1 MEDTPKTVN
10 NENKEEVV
18 QNENKEEASS
28 LSTETEK
35 KSTISELMEEKD
47 VEKQSLDKLQNR
59 RTVDSLLDCLLFL
72 TKYHKRESSAD
83 SIMFSLPIHNQLM
96 NYSMFTQAANR
107 LGLITKNVK
116 RSKIKDITKLALP
129 SVLLLDKNRACI
141 LLDYDVE
148 KGIASTIIPGISL
161 GQTNIGIE
169 RLESEFTG
177 EVVIVKPEYNYK
189 NRIESE
195 IIIDNPKSWFWD
207 TMKRNIGIYKQVA
220 IISVFINLF
229 ILATPLFT
237 MNVYDRVLPNNAME
251 TLWALFIGIT
261 IIMIFDFIMKMVR
274 SYFLGIAGKRA
285 DTVISNKI
293 FNHLLNIKMEAKP
306 ASTGQFVSR
315 LQSYESVR
323 EFFTSATIAAIV
335 DLPFIILFIMVIFFI
350 GGPLGY
356 VSLSIVIILV
366 LVSWYMQKPL
376 KKIVEKSVK
385 EEQIKQTTLI
395 EAVTGLE
402 IIKSIRA
409 QNRMKTHWDKSVAQ
423 TVHYA
428 EQGQFLSH
436 SINYFTAFMSQFSN
450 IVIVAAG
457 VYLAS
462 AGELTMGGII
472 AAMMLNGRVIAP
484 VSQIVGMIIRYDR
497 TMLSLNNLDEIMQMP
512 VEKEDKN
519 YISRP
524 HLKGDIELKD
534 LEFTYAQK
542 NYKILRDINLT
553 IKEGE
558 KVAILGKIGS
568 GKSTLLKLI
577 MNLYEPNS
585 GSVLIDGVDTRQID
599 PVDLRKSMGI
609 VPQEPFLF
617 MGSIKDNITIGEH
630 FVTDEE
636 LLKVAKIAGL
646 NEFLDKHEA
655 GFDLI
660 VGERGEGLSGGE
672 RQSVTLARALI
683 SNPSIIMLD
692 EPTNSMDK
700 QAESSFI
707 RRLEEIIEDKTLVLV
722 THKTSLLK
730 LVDRVIILE
739 NGKIVADGT
748 KEEIFNSASNMKK
761 GN

>member
-1 MEDTPKTVN
+1 MS
-10 NENKEEVV
+10 KEEDD
-18 QNENKEEASS
+18 SS
-28 LSTETEK
+28 S
-35 KSTISELMEEKD
+35 
-47 VEKQSLDKLQNR
+47 QSLDKLQNR
-59 RTVDSLLDCLLFL
+59 RRVDSLLDCLLFL
-72 TKYHKRESSAD
+72 TKYHKRETSAD
-83 SIMFSLPIHNQLM
+83 SIMYSLPIHNEVM
-96 NYSMFTQAANR
+96 NYSMFTQAAHR

-116 RSKIKDITKLALP
+116 RKKIKDITKLALP
-129 SVLLLDKNRACI
+129 SVLILAKNRACVLI
-141 LLDYDVE
+141 DYDLE
-148 KGIASTIIPGISL
+148 SGIATTIMPGISL
-161 GQTNIGIE
+161 GQTQITID
-169 RLESEFTG
+169 RLEEEYLG
-177 EVVIVKPEYNYK
+177 EAIIIKPEYNYK
-189 NRIESE
+189 NRIDND
-195 IIIDNPKSWFWD
+195 IVIDSPQSWFWG
-207 TMKRNIGIYKQVA
+207 TMKRNISIYKQVA
-220 IISVFINLF
+220 IISLFINLF

-251 TLWALFIGIT
+251 TLWALFIGIS
-261 IIMIFDFIMKMVR
+261 IIMVFDFIMKMVR

-293 FNHLLNIKMEAKP
+293 FSHLLNIKMNAKP

-335 DLPFIILFIMVIFFI
+335 DLPFVIIFIMVIFFI

-356 VSLSIVIILV
+356 ITLAIVFILITT
-366 LVSWYMQKPL
+366 SWYMQKPL
-376 KKIVEKSVK
+376 KKIVEQSVK
-385 EEQIKQTTLI
+385 EEQLKQTTLI

-409 QNRMKTHWDKSVAQ
+409 QNRMKTHWDKSISK

-450 IVIVAAG
+450 ILIVAAG

-497 TMLSLNNLDEIMQMP
+497 TMLSLKNLDEIMQMP
-512 VEKEDKN
+512 VEKEDRN

-524 HLKGDIELKD
+524 NLKGDIELKD
-534 LEFTYAQK
+534 LEFTYSEK
-542 NYKILRDINLT
+542 KYKILKDINIT
-553 IKEGE
+553 IKDGE

-577 MNLYEPNS
+577 MNLYEPDN

-617 MGSIKDNITIGEH
+617 MGSIKDNITIGEQ

-636 LLKVAKIAGL
+636 LLKVSRIAGL
-646 NEFLDKHEA
+646 HEFLDKHEA

-683 SNPSIIMLD
+683 SNPNIIMLD
-692 EPTNSMDK
+692 EPTNAMDK
-700 QAESSFI
+700 QAETAFI
-707 RRLEEIIEDKTLVLV
+707 NKLEEIIKDKTLVLV

-739 NGKIVADGT
+739 NGKVVADGT
-748 KEEIFNSASNMKK
+748 KEEIFKTSKNIKVSN
-761 GN
+761 